1 MEDIQT
7 QEKKNLESYP
17 NKQSKTEAE
26 TKKKLPFFF
35 LRCQVDFKNVFI
47 PSSTEDRYP
56 VAGVAGLIGIF
67 SWKIIFFL
75 LSKLS
80 PSIHLLSEKFI
91 EKASV
96 YRKNQYVFLPIRNSC
111 VDE

>member
-17 NKQSKTEAE
+17 NKQSKTETE

-67 SWKIIFFL
+67 SWKINFF
-75 LSKLS
+75 
-80 PSIHLLSEKFI
+80 F
-91 EKASV
+91 AV
-96 YRKNQYVFLPIRNSC
+96 
-111 VDE
+111 